1 MWILTGAQRE
11 VAAQVFE
18 QNLLVWMLAN
28 GGANSL
34 VNSQLIL
41 LLLLG
46 WQESLLL
53 GSKNVAFATVLGLLF
68 LTLEVS
74 IVDVCWDLD
83 LAQVNTGLCGNNIT
97 LRNATQWARVEG
109 EWSGNQ
115 EESGVQNLSK
125 RKRISLIRTMFIRT
139 MNYYYYPNALP
150 SARLHVF
157 PCGHQPTR

>member
-18 QNLLVWMLAN
+18 QDLLIWVLAN
-28 GGANSL
+28 SGADSL

-53 GSKNVAFATVLGLLF
+53 GSENVAFTTVLGFLL

-74 IVDVCWDLD
+74 IVDVCWNLH
-83 LAQVNTGLCGNNIT
+83 LAQVDTGLCGNNIT
-97 LRNATQWARVEG
+97 LGNATQWA
-109 EWSGNQ
+109 
-115 EESGVQNLSK
+115 
-125 RKRISLIRTMFIRT
+125 
-139 MNYYYYPNALP
+139 
-150 SARLHVF
+150 
-157 PCGHQPTR
+157 